1 MATIKDLKLSE
12 KFNWADSVDENE
24 NVNKLSENE
33 DVVIVDTLE
42 TMNCFHFTDINNHAS
57 DDIKQYRG
65 IIKNQNGDIL
75 CKSFGFTPEIS
86 ESDENSISLF
96 LEPLLKNNPLCFPA
110 YEGTVVRLFQNPE
123 TSHWHLSTHK
133 KINSFKSRW
142 GFGKSYGDLFANYLR
157 NYQEFN
163 LLESNEDIIQAFGNC
178 LVPNYIHTFLISS
191 YKENRIICNKHLE
204 QPYVYFIGSFAK
216 DSNFLFSL
224 GCEGLHLK
232 NECYDKKD
240 ELNGLFQQMISFG
253 NFSTMDQ
260 VREQM
265 KLMNSTL
272 TQGLLFIDTLSEEVK
287 SVKLLLKEYEVLLQ
301 LRKNNPNIILRY
313 IEIQQE
319 GVKENVEKFLELY
332 NDQKDIFIEFE
343 KVIDDI
349 SGNIFR
355 KYRNRFVRKLVSIAP
370 PEQYYVIRELH
381 ELYLQNKEQNIITPE
396 KVASYV
402 YNLSPDRLFGL
413 YNMYMKRKELTGHGN
428 KIKEDFRE
436 KVKDLIYK

>member
-1 MATIKDLKLSE
+1 MTTIKDLKLSE
-12 KFNWADSVDENE
+12 KFNWADSTEDSNE
-24 NVNKLSENE
+24 QNE
-33 DVVIVDTLE
+33 DVIIVDTLE
-42 TMNCFHFTDINNHAS
+42 NMNCFHFTDINNHAT

-86 ESDENSISLF
+86 ESDDHSISLF
-96 LEPLLKNNPLCFPA
+96 LEPILENSVCFPA

-123 TSHWHLSTHK
+123 TQKWHLSTHK
-133 KINSFKSRW
+133 KIDAFKSRW
-142 GFGKSYGDLFANYLR
+142 GFGKTYGDLFANHLR
-157 NYQEFN
+157 KSDDFN
-163 LLESNEDIIQAFGNC
+163 KYETNDEVIQAFGNC
-178 LVPNYIHTFLISS
+178 LLPNYVHTFLISS
-191 YKENRIICNKHLE
+191 YKDNRIICNKHLE
-204 QPYVYFIGSFAK
+204 QPFVYLIGSFSREHNYK
-216 DSNFLFSL
+216 FVSFSF
-224 GCEGLHLK
+224 EGLHLT
-232 NECYDKKD
+232 NESSDKMI
-240 ELNGLFQQMISFG
+240 ELNNLFQKMETFG
-253 NFSTMDQ
+253 NVSDLSE
-260 VREQM
+260 VRERM

-272 TQGLLFIDTLSEEVK
+272 TQGLLFISVSEESTK
-287 SVKLLLKEYEVLLQ
+287 CVKLILKEYEVLLQ

-319 GVKENVEKFLELY
+319 GVKENVDKFLELY
-332 NDQKDIFIEFE
+332 NDQKDIFVEFE

-381 ELYLQNKEQNIITPE
+381 ELYLQDKETNIITPE

-402 YNLSPDRLFGL
+402 YNLSPERLFGL